1 MLAVNTE
8 NPVPR
13 ILSDN
18 TDVAVQII
26 LQPKTSKNCTVSLVN
41 NLQKERILCDI
52 NLQVYVPLQELL
64 SYTAGTNIHLLYII
78 TVFNSY

>member
-26 LQPKTSKNCTVSLVN
+26 LQPKTSKNCTVS
-41 NLQKERILCDI
+41 
-52 NLQVYVPLQELL
+52 
-64 SYTAGTNIHLLYII
+64 
-78 TVFNSY
+78 